1 VSGDVIVT
9 VTLNA
14 ALHVAYSTGEAALLA
29 PTSPPEDVTP
39 ISRPGYRAGGR
50 GVTVARV
57 LRSFGH
63 DVLAAGLA
71 GGASGELIIQD
82 LAQSGVPTAFT
93 LIRGE
98 SRRFFRFAGPD
109 TPIQQ
114 YAEPGP
120 YITTE
125 ELGRFAADYR
135 RLLAGAAAVV
145 LCGSLPD
152 GLPADTY
159 GSLVTYA
166 AEAGVPVIL
175 DAGGEELKHAVGHGP
190 DLVVAESSAVE
201 PGTGGFGADL
211 IRLGAGAAAVAAGGR
226 VHVVTADGEWT
237 ARLEADAGAS
247 SAPAR
252 GALVAGLVPGQLLGW
267 SWPDRLRHALALA
280 AGPDEREARGH
291 VDLAAYERLL
301 EAVRVEPSAPGYFK
315 ELLSD
320 HSECARV
327 WIRLTNSP
335 PNLGPVDFQTP
346 SWNGF
351 AVNSTSRVMFS
362 AITTSKWSASCT
374 TGEFCSGVPLP
385 RPSWRWA
392 SPPPRSRR
400 RRTPRSR

>member
-1 VSGDVIVT
+1 LSGDVIVT

-14 ALHVAYSTGEAALLA
+14 ALHVAYATGDAAA
-29 PTSPPEDVTP
+29 DDVTP
-39 ISRPGYRAGGR
+39 ISRPVYRAGGR

-57 LRSFGH
+57 LRAFGH

-71 GGASGELIIQD
+71 GGACGELIIQD
-82 LAQSGVPTAFT
+82 LARSGVPTAFT

-98 SRRFFRFAGPD
+98 SRRFFRFADPDRGGP
-109 TPIQQ
+109 
-114 YAEPGP
+114 ALRFSEPAP

-135 RLLAGAAAVV
+135 RLLTGAAAVV

-190 DLVVAESSAVE
+190 DLVVAEGSAAE
-201 PGTGGFGADL
+201 PGAGGFGAAL
-211 IRLGAGAAAVAAGGR
+211 IRLGAAAAAVAAGGQVR
-226 VHVVTADGEWT
+226 AVTTDGEWT
-237 ARLEADAGAS
+237 ARLEATDDEAAGADF
-247 SAPAR
+247 PLAR

-280 AGPDEREARGH
+280 AGGAGSWTRTPGGAEERDR

-301 EAVRVEPSAPGYFK
+301 DAVRVEPPA
-315 ELLSD
+315 E
-320 HSECARV
+320 
-327 WIRLTNSP
+327 
-335 PNLGPVDFQTP
+335 
-346 SWNGF
+346 
-351 AVNSTSRVMFS
+351 
-362 AITTSKWSASCT
+362 
-374 TGEFCSGVPLP
+374 
-385 RPSWRWA
+385 
-392 SPPPRSRR
+392 
-400 RRTPRSR
+400 

>member
-14 ALHVAYSTGEAALLA
+14 ALHVAYTTGEAAD
-29 PTSPPEDVTP
+29 EDITP

-71 GGASGELIIQD
+71 GGASGELIVQD
-82 LAQSGVPTAFT
+82 LARSGVPTAFT

-98 SRRFFRFAGPD
+98 SRRFFRFSDPDPGGP
-109 TPIQQ
+109 
-114 YAEPGP
+114 ALRFSEPGP

-125 ELGRFAADYR
+125 ELGRFATDYR

-190 DLVVAESSAVE
+190 DLVVAASNAAEA
-201 PGTGGFGADL
+201 GTGGFGADL
-211 IRLGAGAAAVAAGGR
+211 IRLGAAAAAVAVGGQ
-226 VHVVTADGEWT
+226 VHAVSTDGEWT
-237 ARLEADAGAS
+237 ARLEPADAGDPGPVS
-247 SAPAR
+247 TLGPPFTLGAPFTLGPPFTLER

-280 AGPDEREARGH
+280 AGGAGSRSRAPDGQEERDR

-301 EAVRVEPSAPGYFK
+301 DTVRV
-315 ELLSD
+315 
-320 HSECARV
+320 
-327 WIRLTNSP
+327 
-335 PNLGPVDFQTP
+335 
-346 SWNGF
+346 
-351 AVNSTSRVMFS
+351 
-362 AITTSKWSASCT
+362 
-374 TGEFCSGVPLP
+374 
-385 RPSWRWA
+385 
-392 SPPPRSRR
+392 
-400 RRTPRSR
+400 TPRR

>member
-1 VSGDVIVT
+1 MSGDVIVT

-14 ALHVAYSTGEAALLA
+14 ALHVAYTVLA
-29 PTSPPEDVTP
+29 PGGTTPPRPPLLMGGLPAPPDPPGPAP
-39 ISRPGYRAGGR
+39 ISRPGYQAGGR

-57 LRSFGH
+57 LHSFGH

-82 LAQSGVPTAFT
+82 LARSGVPTAFT

-98 SRRFFRFAGPD
+98 SRRFFRFSDPNSGGP
-109 TPIQQ
+109 
-114 YAEPGP
+114 ALRFSEPGP

-190 DLVVAESSAVE
+190 DLVVAESNASE
-201 PGTGGFGADL
+201 EGTGGFGAAL
-211 IRLGAGAAAVAAGGR
+211 IRLGAAAAAVAVGGQ
-226 VHVVTADGEWT
+226 VHAVTGDGEWT
-237 ARLEADAGAS
+237 ARLEPADAAGPG
-247 SAPAR
+247 PACTPGPPFNLGR

-280 AGPDEREARGH
+280 AGGAGPWNSWTRAPGEAEERDR

-301 EAVRVEPSAPGYFK
+301 DAVRVEPP
-315 ELLSD
+315 
-320 HSECARV
+320 AR
-327 WIRLTNSP
+327 
-335 PNLGPVDFQTP
+335 
-346 SWNGF
+346 
-351 AVNSTSRVMFS
+351 A
-362 AITTSKWSASCT
+362 
-374 TGEFCSGVPLP
+374 
-385 RPSWRWA
+385 
-392 SPPPRSRR
+392 
-400 RRTPRSR
+400 